1 MSILFMLKF
10 RKRLLFIVPGNHI
23 YLNKF
28 SSNKISVMV
37 VAKASRTA
45 YLLQSKLVF
54 KFIKGYYESFTRD
67 GFLGMS
73 RVVDGLPR

>member
-1 MSILFMLKF
+1 MSILFVLKF
-10 RKRLLFIVPGNHI
+10 RKRLLFIAPGNHI

-45 YLLQSKLVF
+45 YYLLQSKLVF

-67 GFLGMS
+67 GYRIF
-73 RVVDGLPR
+73 

>member
-1 MSILFMLKF
+1 MLKF

-45 YLLQSKLVF
+45 YYLLQSKLVF
-54 KFIKGYYESFTRD
+54 KFNKG
-67 GFLGMS
+67 
-73 RVVDGLPR
+73 